1 MKTEVIKKIWIVVI
15 IFCSFDAYSEWTPD
29 HLEREK
35 IEFRDANFFNC
46 NFAVDSINGSCEGE
60 SDGEIY
66 FSLDDPLCMDY
77 TICLLVNGNC
87 VNSAPTM
94 INSISYVFQGLSPG
108 NYSIQVES
116 GDCGCMSNFVGLFNV
131 PTIGGAINL
140 SIAATPDPN
149 LTCENASVT
158 FTATGDFTSL
168 TWENVTTNTDLGTN
182 PTIELTEAG
191 EYMATAI
198 NADGC
203 DQSQTVTVE
212 DYRNAF
218 PSANAG
224 NDMEL
229 TSCNNGV
236 TLTGSGMPGV
246 LGSSVTYNWEGPGGT
261 TFNEQNPSVNQPGT
275 YTLTVTDNLSQCT
288 MTNQVNVTSNVV
300 FPIADAGEDGTL
312 TCAVTAY
319 ELGGTATTTSGNMMY
334 QWSTMDGQVN
344 NPNIINPVISTAGTY
359 ALTVTDNDTGC
370 SATDEITI
378 TLDNTPPELSIDP
391 TGNIE
396 LCEGE
401 EIDLMAI
408 SSDADMIEWRAN
420 GQANGTTGNTL
431 TVTSAG
437 FYSYQ
442 GTNSINGCSAISESV
457 GVNFLPTPTL
467 AIAEIDLAIKNG
479 ESYDFVG
486 TFAPGDAQIIWEIEN
501 GNISNIDTSQSQLST
516 QGEGIP
522 TGNLFL
528 LNERLFGKVIFTIYP
543 QLDDCTGEVLMISVQ
558 VLPEQD
564 VFIPDLFTPN
574 GDTANDRWK
583 IIFADVEK
591 ADDYSVVIFSR
602 SGAKVHEINGLGGD
616 GWTGEGCPDGV
627 YFYHLKNT
635 DGTDEQK
642 GAVTLLRKVE

>member
-442 GTNSINGCSAISESV
+442 GTNSSNGCSAISESV